1 MWEMVGVAAAE
12 SSSRLTELELLK
24 LDEFDTSLEDPIDE
38 RMSFASRWSCIVD
51 YSSFSTVQRD
61 IQRCTSS
68 AMYSFFL
75 FLSHRWRFFF
85 FFFLLFFIFS
95 CFNFLSFSFF

>member
-24 LDEFDTSLEDPIDE
+24 LDEFDTSLEDLIDK

-68 AMYSFFL
+68 AMYRFFL
-75 FLSHRWRFFF
+75 FLSHRWRFFSF
-85 FFFLLFFIFS
+85 LFFPVLTF
-95 CFNFLSFSFF
+95 FHFLSSKHT